1 MKKEQIIKFLS
12 RLENEIDKKIS
23 DKLAESDSIYDVY
36 ACFDCAFYYLK
47 NKGFNFI
54 EELSNVSKKFI
65 EDNVIV
71 AHENIYLV
79 KYKKQKEPFKI
90 LIYQEYDS
98 ENLFLNNFKL
108 KLIE

>member
-23 DKLAESDSIYDVY
+23 DKLAEADSVY
-36 ACFDCAFYYLK
+36 ECFDCAFYYLK
-47 NKGFNFI
+47 NKGFDFI
-54 EELSNVSKKFI
+54 KELSNISKKFM
-65 EDNVIV
+65 EDNIIV